1 MPRTSARAGVRYR
14 TRGQERRDHRFELKL
29 SDGERDVLAA
39 AANRSGLTLAAYIVR
54 AGLDVAEHRLAPVGA
69 VQREM
74 LAELIQITITLNRAG
89 ANLSQAAGS
98 PGSADRPGLD
108 LESAAGYCMRVVRR
122 VDEAAQLVR
131 RRLP

>member
-1 MPRTSARAGVRYR
+1 MRYR

-54 AGLDVAEHRLAPVGA
+54 AGLDVAEHRLAHVGA
-69 VQREM
+69 VPREM
-74 LAELIQITITLNRAG
+74 LAELIQITIMLNRAG
-89 ANLSQAAGS
+89 TNLSQAAGS
-98 PGSADRPGLD
+98 PESADTPGLD

-122 VDEAAQLVR
+122 VDEVAQLVR